1 MTTTTRN
8 GIGLTSSQMKSLIE
22 DVLDDN
28 KAEDIETI
36 DLCGLSPLADYMIIA
51 NGRSSRQVVGLAGKI
66 KEKLAEHGLKAKTE
80 GTAQGDWVIVDC
92 IDIIV
97 HLFRPEVREFYGI
110 EKMWK
115 MDPVAALASTS
126 SASSG
131 HKQKQTILV

>member
-8 GIGLTSSQMKSLIE
+8 GIGLTSDQMKSLIE
-22 DVLDDN
+22 QVLDDN
-28 KAEDIETI
+28 KAEDIDTI

-66 KEKLAEHGLKAKTE
+66 KEKLAEYGIKAKTE
-80 GTAQGDWVIVDC
+80 GASQGDWVIVDC
-92 IDIIV
+92 FDIIV

-115 MDPVAALASTS
+115 MDSIPAITS
-126 SASSG
+126 MSSG

>member
-1 MTTTTRN
+1 
-8 GIGLTSSQMKSLIE
+8 MKSLIE

-80 GTAQGDWVIVDC
+80 GTAQGDWGVVDC